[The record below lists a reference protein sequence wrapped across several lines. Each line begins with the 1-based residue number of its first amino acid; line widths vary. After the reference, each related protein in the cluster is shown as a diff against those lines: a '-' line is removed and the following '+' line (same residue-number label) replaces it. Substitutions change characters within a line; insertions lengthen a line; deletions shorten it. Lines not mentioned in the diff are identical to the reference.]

1 MAVIHSVSSQSTW
14 EDLFKILTKVHK
26 LKESTET
33 ILVFDN
39 YSDELEYS
47 LKEQERSDRA
57 RPTTPLRTHIG
68 GISQEIH
75 QGKNYQEFL
84 SNTKNKSQLLKKFT
98 KYLTH
103 ENTRKNLMGRTTL
116 NIEKDTVLISQCQQQ
131 SLFTLNQEEAD
142 TRIALHCSESSKAVL
157 VKAKDKDILILMVY
171 AFALTSPPY
180 DWYLQ
185 IDNGKIVS
193 VKKTY
198 FGKTTS
204 MCLRQFHSFTGCD
217 TVSQFLGISKT

>member
-1 MAVIHSVSSQSTW
+1 MCC
-14 EDLFKILTKVHK
+14 
-26 LKESTET
+26 
-33 ILVFDN
+33 DN

-68 GISQEIH
+68 EISQEIH

-116 NIEKDTVLISQCQQQ
+116 NIEKDTVLISQCQ
-131 SLFTLNQEEAD
+131 
-142 TRIALHCSESSKAVL
+142 
-157 VKAKDKDILILMVY
+157 
-171 AFALTSPPY
+171 
-180 DWYLQ
+180 
-185 IDNGKIVS
+185 
-193 VKKTY
+193 
-198 FGKTTS
+198 
-204 MCLRQFHSFTGCD
+204 
-217 TVSQFLGISKT
+217 